1 MSDEFLKYGKTTTF
15 RDTSKGGLF
24 GQFLKSYS
32 IEFGNKTLNPSCS
45 SCRTEYW
52 NNYLNLFKMKTE
64 NKSKY
69 TLKAKYN
76 GIQLGVNGQP
86 IRNGEMTDKQA
97 FELLKKHPRGA
108 ELFDVIPVK
117 TKAVKKEVLLADVKN
132 VKTGKQVKGA
142 VTIKK

>member
-1 MSDEFLKYGKTTTF
+1 MSDEFLKYGKATTF
-15 RDTSKGGLF
+15 RDLSKGGLF
-24 GQFLKSYS
+24 AKFLKSYGN
-32 IEFGNKTLNPSCS
+32 EFGTKKLNPSCS

-69 TLKAKYN
+69 TLKSKYN

-117 TKAVKKEVLLADVKN
+117 AEKVKKEVEI
-132 VKTGKQVKGA
+132 T
-142 VTIKK
+142 KK

>member
-1 MSDEFLKYGKTTTF
+1 MSDEFLKYGKETIF
-15 RDTSKGGLF
+15 RDLSRGGLF
-24 GQFLKSYS
+24 AKFLKSYS
-32 IEFGNKTLNPSCS
+32 EEFGNKKLNPACS

-76 GIQLGVNGQP
+76 GIQLGINGQP

-108 ELFDVIPVK
+108 DLFEEAPVK
-117 TKAVKKEVLLADVKN
+117 VKAVKKAVKKVVKEEVKEQEV
-132 VKTGKQVKGA
+132 VE
-142 VTIKK
+142 TIKK

>member
-1 MSDEFLKYGKTTTF
+1 
-15 RDTSKGGLF
+15 
-24 GQFLKSYS
+24 
-32 IEFGNKTLNPSCS
+32 
-45 SCRTEYW
+45 
-52 NNYLNLFKMKTE
+52 MKTE